1 MAGPVSHPDLGQRPW
16 ALPWFLLQ
24 QAALIPYSSKARE
37 ASIKGGGG
45 RGEPQWL
52 QSIFS
57 SPQLSLSTGSNS
69 RRGPLLPAAAY
80 PPGSPHRILFDKV
93 SEALLPSS

>member
-1 MAGPVSHPDLGQRPW
+1 MVGPVSHPDLGQRPW

-37 ASIKGGGG
+37 ASIKRAGG

-57 SPQLSLSTGSNS
+57 PTLPVNRVQFQEGPTPPSGCLS
-69 RRGPLLPAAAY
+69 R
-80 PPGSPHRILFDKV
+80 GSPHRILFDKV
-93 SEALLPSS
+93 REALLPSS